1 MTEKQE
7 EATRIIEA
15 IGTTTLKE
23 ETYKIIDSQGN
34 EVLADVSNAVCECIY
49 EYNDDHHGICVWQ
62 CPKCE
67 AEESEQTDC

>member
-1 MTEKQE
+1 MSKEQNTQE
-7 EATRIIEA
+7 PQEQALNIP
-15 IGTTTLKE
+15 
-23 ETYKIIDSQGN
+23 
-34 EVLADVSNAVCECIY
+34 VVSNAVCECIY